1 MQEMSVAATTGEGGQ
16 MTVNV
21 NGQQMNVTVPAGV
34 KEGQNFTF
42 QVPQAA
48 QAVGTPV
55 VAQAAPV
62 VAQANYTPTGI
73 PGVQLNNNLAP
84 NMVQGGMVAPG
95 SGPPPGCA
103 AGGSW
108 QTKKARRS
116 APPPRRPA
124 RPARPAPAPARLA
137 AGSPPRCPRP
147 RYPPL
152 LRRAV
157 LWRQDVHGD
166 GDRRALLLAGGVLR
180 AVLPVRRADGVH
192 QPGGQQGL
200 HAHRPGRHRQVL
212 LSERATRNRRR
223 SRRRTESSGAPNFLC
238 VPDEVHL
245 YNLRGLTLSLS

>member
-42 QVPQAA
+42 QVPAPA

-84 NMVQGGMVAPG
+84 NMVQGGMAAPG

-147 RYPPL
+147 RYPSPL

-157 LWRQDVHGD
+157 LWRQDVLGD
-166 GDRRALLLAGGVLR
+166 GDRRARLLAGGVLR

-212 LSERATRNRRR
+212 LSESRPRNSQPLRTDSIIRRAPT
-223 SRRRTESSGAPNFLC
+223 SC
-238 VPDEVHL
+238 VCSDVVPL
-245 YNLRGLTLSLS
+245 YN

>member
-42 QVPQAA
+42 QVPAA
-48 QAVGTPV
+48 AHVVGTPV

-73 PGVQLNNNLAP
+73 PGVQLNNSLAP

-108 QTKKARRS
+108 QSKKFFGDKTCMAMVIV
-116 APPPRRPA
+116 ALFFWPA
-124 RPARPAPAPARLA
+124 V
-137 AGSPPRCPRP
+137 C
-147 RYPPL
+147 
-152 LRRAV
+152 
-157 LWRQDVHGD
+157 
-166 GDRRALLLAGGVLR
+166 
-180 AVLPVRRADGVH
+180 
-192 QPGGQQGL
+192 
-200 HAHRPGRHRQVL
+200 
-212 LSERATRNRRR
+212 
-223 SRRRTESSGAPNFLC
+223 C
-238 VPDEVHL
+238 VPCCPCDERMV
-245 YNLRGLTLSLS
+245 YTNPADNKDYMPTGQVATDKCC

>member
-73 PGVQLNNNLAP
+73 PGVQLNNSLAP

-108 QTKKARRS
+108 QSKKARRS
-116 APPPRRPA
+116 APPPR
-124 RPARPAPAPARLA
+124 
-137 AGSPPRCPRP
+137 PPRTPRP
-147 RYPPL
+147 GPRAAPPGRNFPSRRGAL
-152 LRRAV
+152 TRANPLRSSAPRSSSATRRA
-157 LWRQDVHGD
+157 WRW
-166 GDRRALLLAGGVLR
+166 
-180 AVLPVRRADGVH
+180 
-192 QPGGQQGL
+192 
-200 HAHRPGRHRQVL
+200 
-212 LSERATRNRRR
+212 
-223 SRRRTESSGAPNFLC
+223 
-238 VPDEVHL
+238 
-245 YNLRGLTLSLS
+245 

>member
-42 QVPQAA
+42 QVPAAA

-73 PGVQLNNNLAP
+73 PGVQLNNSLAP

-108 QTKKARRS
+108 QSKKARRS
-116 APPPRRPA
+116 APPRRCPA
-124 RPARPAPAPARLA
+124 RPACP
-137 AGSPPRCPRP
+137 PRP
-147 RYPPL
+147 RAPRRPVAARYP
-152 LRRAV
+152 LRSSAAQFFGDKTCMAMVIVALFFWPAV
-157 LWRQDVHGD
+157 C
-166 GDRRALLLAGGVLR
+166 
-180 AVLPVRRADGVH
+180 
-192 QPGGQQGL
+192 
-200 HAHRPGRHRQVL
+200 
-212 LSERATRNRRR
+212 
-223 SRRRTESSGAPNFLC
+223 C
-238 VPDEVHL
+238 VPCCPCDERMV
-245 YNLRGLTLSLS
+245 YTNPADNKDYMPTGQVATDKCC

>member
-21 NGQQMNVTVPAGV
+21 NGAQMNVTVPAGV

-42 QVPQAA
+42 QVPAVA

-73 PGVQLNNNLAP
+73 PGVQLNNSLAP

-108 QTKKARRS
+108 QSKKARRS
-116 APPPRRPA
+116 APPTRR
-124 RPARPAPAPARLA
+124 
-137 AGSPPRCPRP
+137 
-147 RYPPL
+147 
-152 LRRAV
+152 
-157 LWRQDVHGD
+157 
-166 GDRRALLLAGGVLR
+166 
-180 AVLPVRRADGVH
+180 PVRRAPRPP
-192 QPGGQQGL
+192 QPPPRRPSL
-200 HAHRPGRHRQVL
+200 RAIYLTSYAHPL
-212 LSERATRNRRR
+212 R
-223 SRRRTESSGAPNFLC
+223 SSAAQFFGDKTCMAMVIVALFFWPAVCC
-238 VPDEVHL
+238 VPCCPCDERMV
-245 YNLRGLTLSLS
+245 YTNPADNKDYMPTGQVATDKCC

>member
-73 PGVQLNNNLAP
+73 PGVQLNNSLAP

-108 QTKKARRS
+108 QSKKARRS

-124 RPARPAPAPARLA
+124 TRRAPTRPRASPPARRRGALTRANPLRSSAPRSSLA
-137 AGSPPRCPRP
+137 T
-147 RYPPL
+147 
-152 LRRAV
+152 RRA
-157 LWRQDVHGD
+157 WRW
-166 GDRRALLLAGGVLR
+166 
-180 AVLPVRRADGVH
+180 
-192 QPGGQQGL
+192 
-200 HAHRPGRHRQVL
+200 
-212 LSERATRNRRR
+212 
-223 SRRRTESSGAPNFLC
+223 
-238 VPDEVHL
+238 
-245 YNLRGLTLSLS
+245 

>member
-21 NGQQMNVTVPAGV
+21 NGSQMNVTVPAGV

-42 QVPQAA
+42 QVPAAA

-73 PGVQLNNNLAP
+73 PGVQLNNSLAP

-108 QTKKARRS
+108 QSKKARRS
-116 APPPRRPA
+116 APPPPPPGTRPA
-124 RPARPAPAPARLA
+124 ARPPRPPRLA
-137 AGSPPRCPRP
+137 AGSPPRCPHTRAN
-147 RYPPL
+147 PL
-152 LRRAV
+152 RCSAAQFFGDKTCMAMVLVAV
-157 LWRQDVHGD
+157 LFWP
-166 GDRRALLLAGGVLR
+166 
-180 AVLPVRRADGVH
+180 AVC
-192 QPGGQQGL
+192 
-200 HAHRPGRHRQVL
+200 
-212 LSERATRNRRR
+212 
-223 SRRRTESSGAPNFLC
+223 C
-238 VPDEVHL
+238 VPCCPCDERMV
-245 YNLRGLTLSLS
+245 YTNPADNKDYMPTGQVATDKCC

>member
-42 QVPQAA
+42 QVPAAA

-73 PGVQLNNNLAP
+73 PGVQLNNSLGVN
-84 NMVQGGMVAPG
+84 NVQGGNVAPG

-108 QTKKARRS
+108 QQKKARRS
-116 APPPRRPA
+116 APPRRCPA
-124 RPARPAPAPARLA
+124 RPACP
-137 AGSPPRCPRP
+137 PRP
-147 RYPPL
+147 RAPRRPVAAPL
-152 LRRAV
+152 
-157 LWRQDVHGD
+157 
-166 GDRRALLLAGGVLR
+166 
-180 AVLPVRRADGVH
+180 PS
-192 QPGGQQGL
+192 
-200 HAHRPGRHRQVL
+200 HAR
-212 LSERATRNRRR
+212 
-223 SRRRTESSGAPNFLC
+223 
-238 VPDEVHL
+238 
-245 YNLRGLTLSLS
+245 

>member
-73 PGVQLNNNLAP
+73 PGVQLNNSLAP

-108 QTKKARRS
+108 QSKKARRS
-116 APPPRRPA
+116 APPTRR
-124 RPARPAPAPARLA
+124 
-137 AGSPPRCPRP
+137 
-147 RYPPL
+147 
-152 LRRAV
+152 
-157 LWRQDVHGD
+157 
-166 GDRRALLLAGGVLR
+166 
-180 AVLPVRRADGVH
+180 PVRRAPRPP
-192 QPGGQQGL
+192 QPPPR
-200 HAHRPGRHRQVL
+200 RPSLRAIIPLRTLTPSPL
-212 LSERATRNRRR
+212 LRAAQFFGDKTCM
-223 SRRRTESSGAPNFLC
+223 AMVIVALFFWPAVCC
-238 VPDEVHL
+238 VPCCPCDERMV
-245 YNLRGLTLSLS
+245 YTNPADNKDYMPTGQVATDKCC

>member
-42 QVPQAA
+42 QVPAPA

-73 PGVQLNNNLAP
+73 PGVQLNNTLAP

-108 QTKKARRS
+108 QSKKARRS
-116 APPPRRPA
+116 APPP
-124 RPARPAPAPARLA
+124 
-137 AGSPPRCPRP
+137 
-147 RYPPL
+147 
-152 LRRAV
+152 
-157 LWRQDVHGD
+157 
-166 GDRRALLLAGGVLR
+166 
-180 AVLPVRRADGVH
+180 
-192 QPGGQQGL
+192 
-200 HAHRPGRHRQVL
+200 
-212 LSERATRNRRR
+212 
-223 SRRRTESSGAPNFLC
+223 
-238 VPDEVHL
+238 
-245 YNLRGLTLSLS
+245 

>member
-42 QVPQAA
+42 QVPAAA

-73 PGVQLNNNLAP
+73 PGVQLNNSLAP

-108 QTKKARRS
+108 QSKKARRS
-116 APPPRRPA
+116 SPLPRRPATRRAPTRPRASPPPRRRGGLTRANPLRSSAAQFFGDKTCMAMVIVALFFWPA
-124 RPARPAPAPARLA
+124 V
-137 AGSPPRCPRP
+137 C
-147 RYPPL
+147 
-152 LRRAV
+152 
-157 LWRQDVHGD
+157 
-166 GDRRALLLAGGVLR
+166 
-180 AVLPVRRADGVH
+180 
-192 QPGGQQGL
+192 
-200 HAHRPGRHRQVL
+200 
-212 LSERATRNRRR
+212 
-223 SRRRTESSGAPNFLC
+223 C
-238 VPDEVHL
+238 VPCCPCDERMV
-245 YNLRGLTLSLS
+245 YTNPADNKDYMPTGQVATDKCC

>member
-21 NGQQMNVTVPAGV
+21 NGAQMNVTVPAGV

-73 PGVQLNNNLAP
+73 PGVQLNNTLAP

-108 QTKKARRS
+108 QSKKARRS
-116 APPPRRPA
+116 APPPPPPGTRPA
-124 RPARPAPAPARLA
+124 ARPPRPPRLA
-137 AGSPPRCPRP
+137 AGSPPRCPHTRAN
-147 RYPPL
+147 PL
-152 LRRAV
+152 RSSAAQFFGDKTCLAMVIVALFFWPAV
-157 LWRQDVHGD
+157 C
-166 GDRRALLLAGGVLR
+166 
-180 AVLPVRRADGVH
+180 
-192 QPGGQQGL
+192 
-200 HAHRPGRHRQVL
+200 
-212 LSERATRNRRR
+212 
-223 SRRRTESSGAPNFLC
+223 C
-238 VPDEVHL
+238 VPCCPCDERMV
-245 YNLRGLTLSLS
+245 YTNPADNKDYMPTGQVATDKCC